1 MRRRPKVRPGGLGW
15 LFMGTLCLAS
25 ATAQVVFEATSP
37 YHNIRV
43 EDRGGLRL
51 LTFDGTLQ
59 TRMSLR
65 NPLEGHFEYIEYF
78 HLPWLWNTQIARVLM
93 IGLGGGSAQRQW
105 AAYYPDVHFETVEID
120 PLVVQVAQQYFG
132 VREGPNQRV
141 VVEDGRMYL
150 RRSRQRWDVLL
161 VDAYTENRYG
171 AFIPYHLA
179 TREFFELARDR
190 LTTNGVVAYN
200 AIGTLNAWHSDV
212 IGSLHQTLRE
222 VFPQVYLFPA
232 VSSQNIVLI
241 ATRDARRRTRLELE
255 QMARTLQ
262 TSGRVRMPEFL
273 NRVRVL
279 REQPPGHF
287 ARCGVLTDDFA
298 PVDGLLTRGR

>member
-1 MRRRPKVRPGGLGW
+1 MKRRPGSGWIWWVTGLA
-15 LFMGTLCLAS
+15 MAS
-25 ATAQVVFEATSP
+25 GLPASAQVVFEATSP

-43 EDRGGLRL
+43 EDRGGMRL

-65 NPLEGHFEYIEYF
+65 DPLSGHFEYIEYF

-105 AAYYPDVHFETVEID
+105 AAWYPEVEFETVEID
-120 PLVVQVAQQYFG
+120 PVVVRVAREYFG
-132 VREGPNQRV
+132 LTVGPGQRV
-141 VVEDGRMYL
+141 VVADGRVHL
-150 RRSRQRWDVLL
+150 RRSRQLWDVIL

-179 TREFFELARDR
+179 TREFFQMVRDR
-190 LTTNGVVAYN
+190 LSTNGVMAYN
-200 AIGTLNAWHSDV
+200 AIGTLSGWQSDV
-212 IGSLHQTLRE
+212 IGSLHRTMAE

-232 VSSQNIVLI
+232 QSSQNIVLI
-241 ATRDARRRTRLELE
+241 TTKDPRRRTRADLE
-255 QMARTLQ
+255 QTARALQ
-262 TSGRVRMPEFL
+262 STGRISLNTFLTRVRS
-273 NRVRVL
+273 L
-279 REQPPGHF
+279 REVPPAHF
-287 ARCGVLTDDFA
+287 ARCGVLTDDYA